1 MMKRVTAAILVD
13 DGRVLITKRKS
24 TDRFPNKWEFPGGT
38 IEDGETPE
46 KCLQRELKEEL
57 DIDAIIGD
65 YVGESIYPYEHVTIS
80 LLAYRA
86 FWNHGDIN
94 LKVHTD
100 FAWVTLNEIGD
111 YDFTPADIPFVD
123 RIRRGEIEL

>member
-24 TDRFPNKWEFPGGT
+24 TDRLQNKWEFPGGS

-57 DIDAIIGD
+57 DIDVSIGD
-65 YVGESIYPYEHVTIS
+65 YLGESIYPYEHVTIR
-80 LLAYRA
+80 LLAYRSV
-86 FWNHGDIN
+86 WNHGDIN
-94 LKVHTD
+94 LKVHAD

-111 YDFTPADIPFVD
+111 YDFTPADIPFVEK
-123 RIRRGEIEL
+123 IRRGEIEL